1 MAVLNCLWSSSAYPL
16 YLALTFSC
24 FFFSED
30 LQARQNKTNNK
41 SLWGGEG
48 KGYLG
53 VFFLLS
59 SSTLGGYRFYC
70 SLVIVGIEFTD
81 FVIVLFTSI
90 NVYFGISETFFAE
103 EILAFITL
111 E

>member
-1 MAVLNCLWSSSAYPL
+1 MAVLNCLWSFSAYPL
-16 YLALTFSC
+16 YLALCFSD
-24 FFFSED
+24 FFPKN
-30 LQARQNKTNNK
+30 LQARQNKTNSK
-41 SLWGGEG
+41 SLWGEG
-48 KGYLG
+48 AKGTW
-53 VFFLLS
+53 VFLLLS
-59 SSTLGGYRFYC
+59 SSTLGWYRFYC

-81 FVIVLFTSI
+81 FVIVLTSI